1 MRLFQWS
8 ILLGLV
14 VGITVGVMATELES
28 TNIEIILDASG
39 SMGEPVIGG
48 VKIVVAKQAIEE
60 LLQILPP
67 SYNVAFRLYGHR
79 YPTNDRD
86 RSCKDTE
93 LLCPLRPFTDQNRA
107 SIVQQ
112 LAPVQ
117 PKGLTPIAYALEEAV
132 KDFTGM
138 TGKNIIVMVSDGE
151 ETCGGDPLAVADYI
165 MSLAIG
171 LKVYVIGFDVSSKQQ
186 LEEIAVRT
194 GGQYYDARNAVEL
207 EEVLKQVVSE
217 ATSVLF
223 FDDFAD
229 VDQTNSKWSTTP
241 AWRIEY
247 GKLYH
252 GWAEGARGYA
262 YIPQGMLWDDYMV
275 EVDVDCSHER
285 AGIFFRCQENLQNYV
300 LLWGDHDRLQFQV
313 VVDHEVTAESEIVS
327 PGFFEGTQAV
337 KVIVR
342 GTTYK
347 VFSNGLLRLEFED
360 RTFLGGMPGLA
371 SFGSASSFNS
381 SAKYDNF
388 RVTRLE

>member
-229 VDQTNSKWSTTP
+229 
-241 AWRIEY
+241 IH
-247 GKLYH
+247 LH
-252 GWAEGARGYA
+252 
-262 YIPQGMLWDDYMV
+262 
-275 EVDVDCSHER
+275 
-285 AGIFFRCQENLQNYV
+285 
-300 LLWGDHDRLQFQV
+300 
-313 VVDHEVTAESEIVS
+313 
-327 PGFFEGTQAV
+327 
-337 KVIVR
+337 
-342 GTTYK
+342 
-347 VFSNGLLRLEFED
+347 
-360 RTFLGGMPGLA
+360 
-371 SFGSASSFNS
+371 
-381 SAKYDNF
+381 
-388 RVTRLE
+388 